1 MPTTMT
7 HSATMTNSARSE
19 TDATE
24 TDATDRAGLRWAV
37 CPHPWEAHDRI
48 GLRYRN
54 ATAAGSLSRGCVC
67 VGATVQE

>member
-1 MPTTMT
+1 
-7 HSATMTNSARSE
+7 MTNSARSE
-19 TDATE
+19 TEATE
-24 TDATDRAGLRWAV
+24 TDVTDRAGLRCAV

-48 GLRYRN
+48 GLRYCN